1 MAQAEIAGGQN
12 SDAIELAR
20 MIISAQQRE
29 IAQMNHLLSVT
40 E

>member
-1 MAQAEIAGGQN
+1 MAQNEIDQGRN
-12 SDAIELAR
+12 PDAIQLAK

-29 IAQMNHLLSVT
+29 IAQMNHLMMVS